1 MPQDK
6 EWFRQG
12 ANLGQQLG
20 DQIKL
25 GKTKIYPLLAGSDPE
40 TSETIGFFLV
50 MGELGYI
57 DLDDPSIKF
66 LMAWLNVK
74 RQALFA
80 TSEKTNEIT
89 KMGMQLPRSDDVYF
103 DE

>member
-6 EWFRQG
+6 EWYRQG

-25 GKTKIYPLLAGSDPE
+25 GKTKIYPQLAGSDPK
-40 TSETIGFFLV
+40 TSKSIGVFLV
-50 MGELGYI
+50 LGELGYI
-57 DLDDPSIKF
+57 DLESKGMK
-66 LMAWLNVK
+66 LVMSLLNIR

-89 KMGMQLPRSDDVYF
+89 KMGMQLPRSDAEYF